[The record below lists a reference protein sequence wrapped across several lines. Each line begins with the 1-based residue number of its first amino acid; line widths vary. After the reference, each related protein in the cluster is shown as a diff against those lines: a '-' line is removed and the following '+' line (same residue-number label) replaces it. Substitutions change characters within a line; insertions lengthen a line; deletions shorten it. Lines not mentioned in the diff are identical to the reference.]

1 MAKTPPAAPAA
12 PTADTPT
19 DGAPVAPTTAPE
31 APAATAAP
39 AADAKP
45 VKVKIER
52 EKQNGQTKPAEGT
65 LTRKLWD
72 IIDGISAKNAAPATR
87 KEVMEAAAAAVPPFN
102 TAMSAS
108 LYSHWRKFHGLTG
121 TSAPGRTAKPEGETP
136 AAPAA
141 PEAPVA
147 PVVEGET
154 PAVPEAPVAPV
165 VPEAPTA

>member
-1 MAKTPPAAPAA
+1 MAKTPPAAPDA
-12 PTADTPT
+12 PVVADTPT

-31 APAATAAP
+31 APAVP

-45 VKVKIER
+45 PKPPKIER
-52 EKQNGQTKPAEGT
+52 EKQNGQTKPATGT

-72 IIDGISAKNAAPATR
+72 IIDAISAKNAAPATR

-147 PVVEGET
+147 PVEGET
-154 PAVPEAPVAPV
+154 PVVPEAPVAPV

>member
-1 MAKTPPAAPAA
+1 MAKAPTPAAPAA
-12 PTADTPT
+12 PIADTPT

-31 APAATAAP
+31 APAVP

-72 IIDGISAKNAAPATR
+72 IIDAISAKNAAPATR

-147 PVVEGET
+147 PVAGET
-154 PAVPEAPVAPV
+154 PVVPEAPVAPV
-165 VPEAPTA
+165 APEAPAA

>member
-1 MAKTPPAAPAA
+1 MPKAPTEAPAVTPETPAVPAA
-12 PTADTPT
+12 
-19 DGAPVAPTTAPE
+19 APE
-31 APAATAAP
+31 APAAPATP

-45 VKVKIER
+45 PKPPKVER

-72 IIDGISAKNAAPATR
+72 IIDGISAETKAPATR
-87 KEVMEAAAAAVPPFN
+87 KAVMEAAAAATPPFN

-121 TSAPGRTAKPEGETP
+121 TAAPGRTAKPDETP
-136 AAPAA
+136 AAPAVPVEGETPAA

-147 PVVEGET
+147 P
-154 PAVPEAPVAPV
+154 AVPEAPVA
-165 VPEAPTA
+165 E